1 MRLAPEECRRRLEA
15 ADHGVL
21 ATRHRER
28 GVDAVPVCFAVVG
41 DGIGVPVDRVKPK
54 ASMRLQRD
62 ANLVIDERA
71 VLLVERWDPGDWSR
85 LWWVRA
91 HLARTEADPGPLVA
105 ALQARYPQ
113 YAPSGAIAA
122 VLTFALIELSGWAGA
137 DSPS

>member
-1 MRLAPEECRRRLEA
+1 MRLPLEECRRRLEA

-21 ATRHRER
+21 ATRHPER
-28 GVDAVPVCFAVVG
+28 GVDAVPVCFAMVG
-41 DGIGVPVDRVKPK
+41 DSIGVPVDRVKPK

-62 ANLVIDERA
+62 ANLATDERA

-91 HLARTEADPGPLVA
+91 HLARTEVDPASLVV

-113 YAPSGAIAA
+113 YRAAGSIAE
-122 VLTFALIELSGWAGA
+122 VITFALIELSGWAGA
-137 DSPS
+137 DSPP